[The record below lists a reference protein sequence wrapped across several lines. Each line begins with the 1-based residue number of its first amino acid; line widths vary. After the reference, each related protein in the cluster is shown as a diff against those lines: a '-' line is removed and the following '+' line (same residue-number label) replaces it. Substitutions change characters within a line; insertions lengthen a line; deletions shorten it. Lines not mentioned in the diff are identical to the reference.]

1 MSGGRPPGRPASP
14 RGRVEPRPRSMT
26 PGPATAQR
34 EGLPKHRRV
43 GRRASLWGGGAA
55 PADRTA
61 RPQPGPLRGGPAL
74 TGVDLQAALG
84 TGDQQAGPVVADG
97 EVGGQRL
104 RVLGAGGEAHLGDQW
119 PRLLAAF
126 GRRRG
131 GALPERGRGSLLLRL
146 QSLQRGPPD
155 IAAPGHA
162 GPSLPL
168 TTLCLSLPCPPRP
181 GPASQT
187 QAGDSRSDQAS
198 WKRWQMSS
206 LKK

>member
-14 RGRVEPRPRSMT
+14 RGRVGPRPRSTT

-55 PADRTA
+55 
-61 RPQPGPLRGGPAL
+61 PAL

-104 RVLGAGGEAHLGDQW
+104 RVLGAGGEAHLGDQR

>member
-1 MSGGRPPGRPASP
+1 MSGGRPPRRPASP
-14 RGRVEPRPRSMT
+14 RGRVGPRPRSTT

-55 PADRTA
+55 PA
-61 RPQPGPLRGGPAL
+61 L
-74 TGVDLQAALG
+74 TSVDLQAALG

-126 GRRRG
+126 GRWRG

>member
-1 MSGGRPPGRPASP
+1 MSGGRPPRRPASP
-14 RGRVEPRPRSMT
+14 RGRVGPRPRST
-26 PGPATAQR
+26 IPGPATAQR

-55 PADRTA
+55 
-61 RPQPGPLRGGPAL
+61 PAL